1 MKGPDLEAWAEMADV
16 PCCAVSVS
24 LVARKSEAE
33 RLRQLL
39 QDNGFEAATC
49 SVWYNEAAAHG
60 AYQTIK
66 QRQARGKRRLERM
79 LLDWRTTRRFLAA
92 DEYKMLRAIRDH
104 ARTHH
109 LPVPDA
115 VRLWLAWH
123 EAAQR
128 QAYGQTLSDG
138 FAGVR

>member
-1 MKGPDLEAWAEMADV
+1 VKGPDLEAWAEMADI
-16 PCCAVSVS
+16 PCYAMSVS
-24 LVARKSEAE
+24 LITRQSEAE

-60 AYQTIK
+60 AYQTIA

-128 QAYGQTLSDG
+128 QAYGQTLH
-138 FAGVR
+138 ALEAT